1 MSIER
6 FEADERL
13 ARRLVDSQFPRWAGL
28 ALRRVTPGGSDHVI
42 YRLGSD
48 LSVRLPRH
56 TGAIRQAAKEL
67 SLLPRFAPRLPLAV
81 PEPVAVGEP
90 GLGYPWAWG
99 VSRWLDGA
107 VARYEELGE
116 SVETALR
123 LAEFLTALQSV
134 HLGVAGEPSV
144 VADEPVAAVVGRDE
158 PLADHDDEVRAA
170 IADIADAFDAP
181 ALLAIW
187 RAAVTA
193 PAWDRPPVWYHGDF
207 HTGNL
212 LTTDG
217 RVSAVIDFGGLG
229 RGDPARDLMMAFTL
243 LEGRARQA
251 FREALAVDEATWAR
265 GRGRSLIGG
274 VFAYRAYAAT
284 DPWVKAQATRQLD
297 AVLSA

>member
-1 MSIER
+1 MTIER

-13 ARRLVDSQFPRWAGL
+13 VRRLIDSQFPQWAGL
-28 ALRRVTPGGSDHVI
+28 TLHRVTPGGSDHVI
-42 YRLGSD
+42 YRLGSG

-67 SLLPRFAPRLPLAV
+67 RLLPQLAPRLPLAI
-81 PEPVAVGEP
+81 PSPVAVGEP
-90 GLGYPWAWG
+90 DLGYPWSWG

-116 SVETALR
+116 SVETALQ
-123 LAEFLTALQSV
+123 LAEFLTALQAVDVSAPV
-134 HLGVAGEPSV
+134 EP
-144 VADEPVAAVVGRDE
+144 DE
-158 PLADHDDEVRAA
+158 PLAAHDERVRAA
-170 IADIADAFDAP
+170 IADIADAFDARS
-181 ALLAIW
+181 LLAVW
-187 RAAVTA
+187 REAVTA

-212 LTTDG
+212 LTTAG

-243 LEGRARQA
+243 LEGRAREA
-251 FREALAVDEATWAR
+251 FRKALDVDEATWAR

-284 DPWVKAQATRQLD
+284 NPWVKAQTIRQLT

>member
-1 MSIER
+1 MTIER

-13 ARRLVDSQFPRWAGL
+13 ARRLIDSQFPQWAAL
-28 ALRRVTPGGSDHVI
+28 ELRRVSPGGSDHVI

-56 TGAIRQAAKEL
+56 EGAIRQAAKEL
-67 SLLPRFAPRLPLAV
+67 RLLPRLAPCLPLAI

-107 VARYEELGE
+107 VARYQDLGE

-134 HLGVAGEPSV
+134 DLA
-144 VADEPVAAVVGRDE
+144 AAVEPDE
-158 PLADHDDEVRAA
+158 PLADRDDEVRAA
-170 IADIADAFDAP
+170 IADIADAFDA
-181 ALLAIW
+181 ASLLAVW

-217 RVSAVIDFGGLG
+217 KVSAVIDFGGLG

-243 LEGRARQA
+243 LSGRARHA

-284 DPWVKAQATRQLD
+284 NPWVKAQTTRQLT

>member
-1 MSIER
+1 VTIER

-13 ARRLVDSQFPRWAGL
+13 VRQLIDSQFPQWAGL
-28 ALRRVTPGGSDHVI
+28 TLRRVLPGGSDHVI

-67 SLLPRFAPRLPLAV
+67 RLLPRLAPCLPLAI

-90 GLGYPWAWG
+90 DLGYPWSWG

-116 SVETALR
+116 SVGTALR
-123 LAEFLTALQSV
+123 LAEFLTALQS
-134 HLGVAGEPSV
+134 
-144 VADEPVAAVVGRDE
+144 ADLPADVERDE
-158 PLADHDDEVRAA
+158 PLADHDDQVRAA
-170 IADIADAFDAP
+170 IADIADAFDARS
-181 ALLAIW
+181 LLAIW
-187 RAAVTA
+187 REAITA

-217 RVSAVIDFGGLG
+217 EVSAVIDFGGLG

-243 LEGRARQA
+243 LEGRARHA

-265 GRGRSLIGG
+265 GRGRALIGG
-274 VFAYRAYAAT
+274 VLAYRAYAAT
-284 DPWVKAQATRQLD
+284 NPWVKEQTTRQLT

>member
-1 MSIER
+1 MTIER

-13 ARRLVDSQFPRWAGL
+13 VRRLVDSQFPQWAGL
-28 ALRRVTPGGSDHVI
+28 ALTRVSPGGSDHVI
-42 YRLGSD
+42 YRLGAE

-56 TGAIRQAAKEL
+56 EGAIRQAAKEL
-67 SLLPRFAPRLPLAV
+67 RLLPRLAPCLPLAI

-90 GLGYPWAWG
+90 DLEYPWPWG
-99 VSRWLDGA
+99 VSRWLDGS
-107 VARYEELGE
+107 VARYEELGD

-123 LAEFLTALQSV
+123 LADFLTALQS
-134 HLGVAGEPSV
+134 
-144 VADEPVAAVVGRDE
+144 ADLSGAVDLSSAVEQDE
-158 PLADHDDEVRAA
+158 PLADRDEQVRAA
-170 IADIADAFDAP
+170 IADIAGAFDAR

-187 RAAVTA
+187 REAVTA
-193 PAWDRPPVWYHGDF
+193 PGWDRPPVWYHGDF

-217 RVSAVIDFGGLG
+217 KVSAVIDFGGLG

-243 LEGRARQA
+243 LEGRARDA
-251 FREALAVDEATWAR
+251 FREALAVDDATWAR

-284 DPWVKAQATRQLD
+284 NPWVRAQTTRQLT

>member
-1 MSIER
+1 MTIER

-13 ARRLVDSQFPRWAGL
+13 VRRLIDSQFPQWEQL
-28 ALRRVTPGGSDHVI
+28 TLRRVTPGGSDHVI

-67 SLLPRFAPRLPLAV
+67 HLLPRLAPALPLSI

-90 GLGYPWAWG
+90 DLGYPWAWG

-107 VARYEELGE
+107 VARYEELGD
-116 SVETALR
+116 SVETALL
-123 LAEFLTALQSV
+123 LADFLSALQSV
-134 HLGVAGEPSV
+134 EFT
-144 VADEPVAAVVGRDE
+144 AAVEPDE
-158 PLADHDDEVRAA
+158 PLADHDDQVRAA
-170 IADIADAFDAP
+170 IADIADAFDARS
-181 ALLAIW
+181 LLAIW
-187 RAAVTA
+187 REAVTA

-212 LTTDG
+212 LTTG
-217 RVSAVIDFGGLG
+217 GKVSAVIDFGGLG

-243 LEGRARQA
+243 LEGRARRA

-265 GRGRSLIGG
+265 GRGRSLMGG

-284 DPWVKAQATRQLD
+284 NPWVKAQTTRQLT
-297 AVLSA
+297 AILSA